1 LTPAIRAGCAIV
13 TGAVALLALLLVV
26 ALNTWFWAAASFVLL
41 MVACLTYAGLQFPR
55 YFYCFFIVNVAL
67 VLAVGLHLSWAQ
79 FPPLSLT
86 ILTMTLLF
94 SLTQLCLIPGF
105 TKRQTRALSVQAVRS
120 LDHVQRAILTCLIE
134 ADYADSLYVYERRLH
149 VSKRDYFKVMTALR
163 PFLAEVSHAG
173 FLNQISRMF
182 DVLMDMA
189 QLRRRVSD
197 VTVFALC
204 RNECIAISETLS
216 ALFADMIAVIKQK
229 KDTVDAIALSQ
240 KIILFEDVFQH
251 VITIAAKEPL
261 AFILFIAS
269 LKVLR
274 EEIDGFSRAS
284 SSPHLASTSSSPHLT
299 HNSSSPHVFGGDL
312 SPLKISPT
320 KAFGNDGFFQIARYD
335 TRQAIKAG
343 MTVCLALIIG
353 HLFLFTHEG
362 WMAITALLLAQ
373 TTRGAPARQGLIYF
387 FFIACIAFVLPPHDY
402 NMMRSRIV
410 EIALGALLAM
420 GLNAWVLPV
429 RIYEEFRIG
438 VLPILRAL
446 LTDMRALARTLE
458 KPHQL
463 AHFTAEQYYIETVLA
478 ETQGLYP
485 GWVYEV
491 GFNPGL
497 RSGFRF
503 FLIQLERM
511 TEILFSLHYVMQQC
525 ASVGAEVTFSA
536 EATPVLENNM
546 LLCHNLIRHFQGEG
560 LPEQGET
567 DFVGDITLLERTLQQ
582 HVPVPMEL
590 LEMSPAYLP
599 FVALVRDLKD
609 MRELWLKLSMAVAT

>member
-1 LTPAIRAGCAIV
+1 MTPAIRAGCAIV
-13 TGAVALLALLLVV
+13 TGATALLVLLLVV
-26 ALNTWFWAAASFVLL
+26 ALNTWFWAVALFVL
-41 MVACLTYAGLQFPR
+41 VASACLTYAGLQFPR
-55 YFYCFFIVNVAL
+55 YFYCFFIVNVVL

-79 FPPLSLT
+79 FLPISLT
-86 ILTMTLLF
+86 IITFTLLF
-94 SLTQLCLIPGF
+94 SLIQLCLIPGF
-105 TKRQTRALSVQAVRS
+105 TKRKMRALSVQAVRS
-120 LDHVQRAILTCLIE
+120 LDHVQRAILACLIK

-149 VSKRDYFKVMTALR
+149 VSKRDYFKAVTALR
-163 PFLAEVSHAG
+163 PLLEGASHAY

-197 VTVFALC
+197 ATVFALC

-216 ALFADMIAVIKQK
+216 ALFADMIAVIKQQK
-229 KDTVDAIALSQ
+229 ETVDAIELSQ

-251 VITIAAKEPL
+251 VMTIAAKEPL

-284 SSPHLASTSSSPHLT
+284 SSLP
-299 HNSSSPHVFGGDL
+299 VFGVDL
-312 SPLKISPT
+312 SPFRRSKI
-320 KAFGNDGFFQIARYD
+320 KAFGDDNFFQIGRYNV
-335 TRQAIKAG
+335 RQAIKAG
-343 MTVCLALIIG
+343 MTVCFALILG

-362 WMAITALLLAQ
+362 WMAITALLIAQ
-373 TTRGAPARQGLIYF
+373 TKRGAPTRQGLIYF
-387 FFIACIAFVLPPHDY
+387 FFIACIAFVLHPHDY
-402 NMMRSRIV
+402 DMMRGRIV
-410 EIALGALLAM
+410 EIALGALLAIS
-420 GLNAWVLPV
+420 LNAWILPV
-429 RIYEEFRIG
+429 RLYEEFRIG
-438 VLPILRAL
+438 VLPILQAL
-446 LTDMRALARTLE
+446 LMDMRALTRALE

-463 AHFTAEQYYIETVLA
+463 AQFTAEQHHIEIVLA

-485 GWVYEV
+485 EWVYAV

-536 EATPVLENNM
+536 EVIPVLDNNI
-546 LLCHNLIRHFQGEG
+546 LLCHHLIRHFQGEG

-567 DFVGDITLLERTLQQ
+567 DFVSDITLLEHTLQQ